1 MIKKI
6 LLLLFISFVF
16 QLSASASEDRK
27 YFRLMKLEPENNA
40 YVHNNYG
47 LEYLNIG
54 QYYAAIEEF
63 KIAIGLNP
71 DTQATSI
78 FFTNLGETYMKLG
91 NYAQAQDCFERALE
105 KSPLNFKYYLN
116 LVLSYK
122 ARGILDE
129 KLKYYRKNKK
139 SPLDDVTIGII
150 LIEKGKIN
158 EGITVLDNFVM
169 NEPKLFITDGVKYY
183 LNQIIEARKKGLI

>member
-1 MIKKI
+1 MVCIN
-6 LLLLFISFVF
+6 SNCY
-16 QLSASASEDRK
+16 SANDK
-27 YFRLMKLEPENNA
+27 VIMRLMELDPEKNA

-47 LEYLNIG
+47 LQYLNIG

-63 KIAIGLNP
+63 KIAICLNP
-71 DTQATSI
+71 DTQATAV
-78 FFTNLGETYMKLG
+78 FFTNLGETYIKLG
-91 NYAQAQDCFERALE
+91 DYVQAQDCFERALE

-122 ARGILDE
+122 ARGMLDS
-129 KLKYYRKNKK
+129 KLRYYRKYKK
-139 SPLDDVTIGII
+139 SPLDDILIGLI

-169 NEPKLFITDGVKYY
+169 NEPKLFVTDGVKYY
-183 LNQIIEARKKGLI
+183 LKEITDARKKGLI